1 MFTFLLFRSWFCR
14 IIGSVLIVAG
24 LYSVLWGKHKEN
36 AEKKEAEAMEIP
48 VAIKGV
54 DGNGRVMDIV
64 ELDEVQLE
72 KAQVNGKAAAAAAHE
87 HAAVVAVAVPAE
99 EARMQGKDEA

>member
-1 MFTFLLFRSWFCR
+1 MSFLVSR

-36 AEKKEAEAMEIP
+36 LEKEAQAAMEIP
-48 VAIKGV
+48 VAIKAV
-54 DGNGRVMDIV
+54 DGNGRIMDIV

-72 KAQVNGKAAAAAAHE
+72 KAQANASANMP
-87 HAAVVAVAVPAE
+87 VAVTVPAE
-99 EARMQGKDEA
+99 EARMQGKDQA

>member
-1 MFTFLLFRSWFCR
+1 MPFLVPR

-36 AEKKEAEAMEIP
+36 EEKEGEAAMEIP
-48 VAIKGV
+48 VAIKAV
-54 DGNGRVMDIV
+54 DGNGRIMEIV

-72 KAQVNGKAAAAAAHE
+72 KAQANTNANA
-87 HAAVVAVAVPAE
+87 AVAVTAVPAA
-99 EARMQGKDEA
+99 EARMQGKDDQA

>member
-1 MFTFLLFRSWFCR
+1 MSFRVSCR

-36 AEKKEAEAMEIP
+36 LEKEAAKAMEIP
-48 VAIKGV
+48 VAIKAV
-54 DGNGRVMDIV
+54 DGNGRIMDIV

-72 KAQVNGKAAAAAAHE
+72 KAQANAN
-87 HAAVVAVAVPAE
+87 AAVAVTVPAE
-99 EARMQGKDEA
+99 EARMQGKDQA

>member
-1 MFTFLLFRSWFCR
+1 MSERAQTVTDVHGASSGSR
-14 IIGSVLIVAG
+14 ILGSVLIVAG

-36 AEKKEAEAMEIP
+36 LEKEAEAAMEIP

-54 DGNGRVMDIV
+54 DGDGRIVGIV

-72 KAQVNGKAAAAAAHE
+72 KAQANKAA
-87 HAAVVAVAVPAE
+87 VAVAVTDPAE
-99 EARMQGKDEA
+99 EARMQGKDDA

>member
-1 MFTFLLFRSWFCR
+1 MPFLVPR

-36 AEKKEAEAMEIP
+36 EEKEGEAAMEIP
-48 VAIKGV
+48 VAIKAV
-54 DGNGRVMDIV
+54 DGNGRIMEIV

-72 KAQVNGKAAAAAAHE
+72 KAQANTNANT
-87 HAAVVAVAVPAE
+87 AVAVTAVPAA
-99 EARMQGKDEA
+99 EARMQGKDDQA

>member
-1 MFTFLLFRSWFCR
+1 MPFLVPR

-36 AEKKEAEAMEIP
+36 EEKEGEAAMEIP
-48 VAIKGV
+48 VAIKAV
-54 DGNGRVMDIV
+54 DGNGRIMEIV

-72 KAQVNGKAAAAAAHE
+72 KAQANTNANANA
-87 HAAVVAVAVPAE
+87 AVAVTAVPAA
-99 EARMQGKDEA
+99 EARMQGKDDQA

>member
-1 MFTFLLFRSWFCR
+1 MSFLVSR

-36 AEKKEAEAMEIP
+36 LEKEAQAAMEIP
-48 VAIKGV
+48 VAIKTV
-54 DGNGRVMDIV
+54 DGNGRIMDIV

-72 KAQVNGKAAAAAAHE
+72 KAQANANANAN
-87 HAAVVAVAVPAE
+87 AAVAVTVPAE
-99 EARMQGKDEA
+99 EARMQGKDQA